1 MTPTIVLEI
10 ASEAVTVTLMCALP
24 LMLAALVTGLTVSI
38 FQAASQINEAT
49 LSFVPKIIA
58 VFGVLIMAGAW
69 ILEELVG
76 FSGGL
81 IERIPQLISAAG

>member
-10 ASEAVTVTLMCALP
+10 AREAVTVTLTCALP
-24 LMLAALVTGLTVSI
+24 LMLAALVTGLTVSV

-58 VFGVLIMAGAW
+58 VFAIMILAGAW
-69 ILEELVG
+69 ILEELLG
-76 FSGGL
+76 FTVVL
-81 IERIPQLISAAG
+81 IERIPSLISI